1 MDPIRWWVDFRWFL
15 RIESSCFLSL
25 VLEMR
30 EMLLAFSF
38 FNTGDVSVGMLEIQS
53 VMSDLLY
60 RELAL
65 HVNMEI

>member
-1 MDPIRWWVDFRWFL
+1 M
-15 RIESSCFLSL
+15 SSCFLSL
-25 VLEMR
+25 VSEMR
-30 EMLLAFSF
+30 EMSLAFSF

-65 HVNMEI
+65 HVKMEI